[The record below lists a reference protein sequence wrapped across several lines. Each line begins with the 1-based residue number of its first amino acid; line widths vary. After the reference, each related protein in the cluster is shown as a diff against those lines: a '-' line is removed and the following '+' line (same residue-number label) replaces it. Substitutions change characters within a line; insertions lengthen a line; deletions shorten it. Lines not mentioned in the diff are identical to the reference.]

1 PVHRRRMP
9 ADRHR
14 RGADSCARDRR
25 PPAAGLSGA
34 GVHRAGSR
42 LSRLHRTRMWRAI
55 AMTAGV
61 VFFWAALSLL
71 LIALA
76 VEPREAEAWAALASS
91 IVLLVFLGRHW
102 PR

>member
-1 PVHRRRMP
+1 
-9 ADRHR
+9 
-14 RGADSCARDRR
+14 
-25 PPAAGLSGA
+25 
-34 GVHRAGSR
+34 
-42 LSRLHRTRMWRAI
+42 
-55 AMTAGV
+55 MTAGV

-102 PR
+102 PRNRGGK